1 MQTPDPVAYSAR
13 LQDVF
18 AQYADPHN
26 AVHMAKYMK
35 NQFLFWGINQ
45 PRRKDLTL
53 QLIRELGLPKEE
65 DLGTLCQLCFE
76 IPYREAQYVVQD
88 LVRPQINRLGI
99 SFLGVIESLIPQ
111 KSWWDTVDFLAPKLA
126 GGLFRRFPG
135 TLEEYAGRW
144 IESPDFWF
152 QRSAILSQLDFKS
165 STNADLLFGFIL
177 RRADSKEFFVQKA
190 SGWALRNYSKVNA
203 PAVERFIRSHTL
215 PALTKKEG
223 LKWIN
228 RQAAP

>member
-1 MQTPDPVAYSAR
+1 MQTLDPVAYSAR
-13 LQDVF
+13 VQAVF
-18 AQYADPHN
+18 AQHADPHQ
-26 AVHMAKYMK
+26 AVPMARYMK

-45 PRRKDLTL
+45 PKRKELTR
-53 QLIRELGLPKEE
+53 QLILELGHPKQE

-76 IPYREAQYVVQD
+76 IPFREAQYVVQD
-88 LVRPQINRLGI
+88 LVRPQLRSLDV
-99 SFLGVIESLIPQ
+99 SFLEVVESLIPQ

-126 GGLFRRFPG
+126 GGLFFKFPG
-135 TLEEYAGRW
+135 TLEHYAGKW
-144 IESPDFWF
+144 IESPDIWF

-165 STNADLLFGFIL
+165 STNADLLFGYIL

-203 PAVERFIRSHTL
+203 PAVERFIRDHTL

-228 RQAAP
+228 RQAVP